1 MVTAADVIA
10 ELQSLA
16 NPANTA
22 GMARYGINTASSF
35 GISIYTLRDIT
46 KRLGTDHQL
55 ALDLW
60 QSGLHDARNL
70 ASMVADPLQLTEEQM
85 ERWVIDFDSWD
96 VCDQVTSNLFDKSP
110 FAYQKVHQWA
120 CRQEEFVK
128 RAAFAT
134 IAALAVQD
142 KKASN
147 DQLEPFFKLIIDAAC
162 DDRNFVKKAVNWAL
176 RNLGKRNPEL
186 NRRAIETARLL
197 KSMDCKSAR
206 WIASDALRELES
218 EKVQARLA
226 KGKMP

>member
-110 FAYQKVHQWA
+110 FAYH
-120 CRQEEFVK
+120 
-128 RAAFAT
+128 
-134 IAALAVQD
+134 
-142 KKASN
+142 
-147 DQLEPFFKLIIDAAC
+147 
-162 DDRNFVKKAVNWAL
+162 
-176 RNLGKRNPEL
+176 
-186 NRRAIETARLL
+186 
-197 KSMDCKSAR
+197 
-206 WIASDALRELES
+206 
-218 EKVQARLA
+218 
-226 KGKMP
+226 